1 MSAVINT
8 NIAAIRTHGVYS
20 RNNDNMNA
28 AMTRVA
34 TAQKVNSVRDN
45 ASDWAISE
53 KIRERVRSL
62 NQANQNI
69 QNDTAMMKT
78 ASGALGNTIDIIKTL
93 KERAINAA
101 NDSNQDSDR
110 TKIQAEVEQ
119 LLDQIDKNAE
129 VKFNGK
135 ALIDGSASEKV
146 VATTNQVLTS
156 TQTTDVAFT
165 SLVGATSDDVSIT
178 ATWKDASGTEKT
190 ATLTAYDRSKKLT
203 ELTGW
208 SGDTPTFTLKATT
221 ADTAID
227 AGSLKDANG
236 DDLKASAAGL
246 AAIANN
252 EGTTGKFSDLKIV
265 VSSASG
271 ATANASNSPKT
282 ITFSTLQ
289 TAKDANPYGS
299 PLSFQY
305 GDDTN
310 SVMDI
315 TISNMDSTGL
325 GLSGIDVSTKAGAKS
340 AMSTID
346 DALATAL
353 KQQTNLGSIE
363 TRLGYTADNLSTQ
376 IENLE
381 ASDSAIRDADIAKEM
396 TNYMKYSVLAQA
408 SQYMMAQAG
417 QNAFSVLNLLQA

>member
-8 NIAAIRTHGVYS
+8 NMAAIRTHGVYN
-20 RNNDNMNA
+20 RNNTEMNA

-62 NQANQNI
+62 NQANQNV

-110 TKIQAEVEQ
+110 TKIQAEVKQ

-146 VATTNQVLTS
+146 ANATKQATLYAG
-156 TQTTDVAFT
+156 TD
-165 SLVGATSDDVSIT
+165 SKMEDSGIGATGNDVT
-178 ATWKDASGTEKT
+178 AKLTWKDASGVEKT
-190 ATLTAYDRSKKLT
+190 ATAIGIAKSKKISEILSDGT
-203 ELTGW
+203 WTG
-208 SGDTPTFTLKATT
+208 DARTFTLAAVTANADITGLTT
-221 ADTAID
+221 EDGSTLKQSSV
-227 AGSLKDANG
+227 AGV
-236 DDLKASAAGL
+236 
-246 AAIANN
+246 AAIASSA
-252 EGTTGKFSDLKIV
+252 GTAGKFSDVKLEITGGTGV
-265 VSSASG
+265 T
-271 ATANASNSPKT
+271 ATSFS
-282 ITFSTLQ
+282 FSTVLQ
-289 TAKDANPYGS
+289 SAKDANPNGS

-315 TISNMDSTGL
+315 TIANMDSTGL
-325 GLSGIDVSTKAGAKS
+325 GLSGINVSTKAGAKS

-353 KQQTNLGSIE
+353 EQQTNLGSIE

-381 ASDSAIRDADIAKEM
+381 ASDSAIRDADMAKEM
-396 TNYMKYSVLAQA
+396 TNYMKYAVLSQA
-408 SQYMMAQAG
+408 SQYMLAQAG
-417 QNAFSVLNLLQA
+417 QNAFQVLNLLQQ

>member
-8 NIAAIRTHGVYS
+8 NMAAIRTHGVYN
-20 RNNDNMNA
+20 RNNTEMNA

-62 NQANQNI
+62 NQANQNV

-110 TKIQAEVEQ
+110 TKIQAEVKQ

-146 VATTNQVLTS
+146 DSATKEAKFG
-156 TQTTDVAFT
+156 AFDISKT
-165 SLVGATSDDVSIT
+165 GAGLGATGNFDIKIS
-178 ATWKDASGTEKT
+178 WKDSAGDTQSVNMTGIDRDTSIKTKVEGATIPTGSGFSIVGT
-190 ATLTAYDRSKKLT
+190 AADTDITGLTAEDGS
-203 ELTGW
+203 
-208 SGDTPTFTLKATT
+208 TLKQSSS
-221 ADTAID
+221 
-227 AGSLKDANG
+227 AGFV
-236 DDLKASAAGL
+236 
-246 AAIANN
+246 AIASTA
-252 EGTTGKFSDLKIV
+252 GTAGAGKYSDLKIEI
-265 VSSASG
+265 SGGG
-271 ATANASNSPKT
+271 ATATT
-282 ITFSTLQ
+282 ISLSTVLQ
-289 TAKDANPYGS
+289 TAKDANPNGS

-315 TISNMDSTGL
+315 TIANMDSTGL

-340 AMSTID
+340 AMTTID
-346 DALATAL
+346 SALATAL
-353 KQQTNLGSIE
+353 EQQTNLGSIE

-381 ASDSAIRDADIAKEM
+381 ASDSAIRDADMAKEM
-396 TNYMKYSVLAQA
+396 TNYMKYAVLSQA
-408 SQYMMAQAG
+408 SQYMLAQAG
-417 QNAFSVLNLLQA
+417 QNAFQVLNLLQQ